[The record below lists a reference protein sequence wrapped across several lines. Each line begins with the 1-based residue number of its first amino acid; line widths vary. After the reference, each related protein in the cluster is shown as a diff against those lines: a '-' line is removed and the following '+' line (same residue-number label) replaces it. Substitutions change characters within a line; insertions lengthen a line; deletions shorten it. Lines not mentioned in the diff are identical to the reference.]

1 MLVAQSCLTL
11 CDPMDCSPP
20 GSSVC
25 GILHQEYWSGLP
37 YPSLGE
43 SSQPRNRTWDS
54 CTAGKFLPS
63 WPFLWTACWICTVHF
78 TGLRATR
85 LPLLQPLEVNAALLT
100 PCPSL
105 PSRPGSFK
113 TLIILVLSTPCLSF
127 GRTPLPGSKV
137 WPQCPRQEPQC
148 PEAVPASPHSPL
160 FPFSTSS
167 SKTSPSSAKIR
178 LSS

>member
-1 MLVAQSCLTL
+1 M
-11 CDPMDCSPP
+11 
-20 GSSVC
+20 
-25 GILHQEYWSGLP
+25 
-37 YPSLGE
+37 
-43 SSQPRNRTWDS
+43 WDS
-54 CTAGKFLPS
+54 PS
-63 WPFLWTACWICTVHF
+63 RILEWVAVSFSGGIFPTQESNLGLLHCRQIFTILAFLWTACRICTVHF
-78 TGLRATR
+78 MGLRATR
-85 LPLLQPLEVNAALLT
+85 LHLLQPLEVNTALLT

-105 PSRPGSFK
+105 PSQPGSFK

-127 GRTPLPGSKV
+127 GWTPLPGSEV